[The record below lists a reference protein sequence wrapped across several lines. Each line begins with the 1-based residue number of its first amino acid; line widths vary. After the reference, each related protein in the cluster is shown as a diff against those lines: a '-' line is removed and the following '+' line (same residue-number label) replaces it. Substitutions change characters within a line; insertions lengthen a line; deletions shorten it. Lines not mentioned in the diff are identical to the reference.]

1 MQLRR
6 LAIILFVTFATFN
19 GFANEASLS
28 DAEDNFNQGQF
39 FYEKG
44 EFEAAVREFSEAIK
58 KSPGNSR
65 YHHWLA
71 KTYGELAETSG
82 WLKAM
87 RLAGKSKNSLKRA
100 VELDPENIRALT
112 DLMRYYQEA
121 PMFLGGSN
129 KKAKE
134 ISIRLEELEKKNA
147 HSFYKHHV
155 ITVERN
161 S

>member
-65 YHHWLA
+65 YHHD
-71 KTYGELAETSG
+71 KELIIQ
-82 WLKAM
+82 
-87 RLAGKSKNSLKRA
+87 
-100 VELDPENIRALT
+100 VDV
-112 DLMRYYQEA
+112 YQEILA
-121 PMFLGGSN
+121 NVLVPVL
-129 KKAKE
+129 
-134 ISIRLEELEKKNA
+134 IIHQIHR
-147 HSFYKHHV
+147 H
-155 ITVERN
+155 
-161 S
+161 